1 MLLNLAEQS
10 QDEAL
15 ASARAPEAHPHK
27 HTRPEG
33 PTPTRPLNTLVEMT
47 SVCSSGGECDIL
59 GNLRSLVARPAGA
72 IGVLDGIRALAV
84 AWVLAF
90 HSLLFLPA
98 IFQANQKST
107 SIAVAT
113 PQAYPELDDAWY
125 MTPIAVG
132 ETGVDM
138 FFLLSGFLIAYLLG
152 KEARRGMGIGYLRFL
167 VRRWLRIVPAY
178 VAVILVYFVAT
189 PVPCFA
195 WFWSNLLFLN
205 NFIGPQVV
213 QGAATPNS
221 VDAPCLGHAW
231 SIAVEF
237 QMYILSPP
245 LIMAIHY
252 LATQRAAGA
261 RGWLLPPWWTIPLA
275 GIVVSC
281 LLRLVLWLGSEFE
294 ELDVVIYDKPYT
306 RWGPYLVGMA
316 VAQMLGP
323 ALDASMAKSKRAKE
337 EVEATAASGST
348 PLLSASDGRTSS
360 PAPKAAGEA
369 GGSTATTSVVP
380 TGAASAGGE
389 QPLPAIP
396 VVPCERWSPVI
407 YWVGVGLWVLLS
419 WAKLP
424 FLGGSFVD
432 QPGKAFPQAMSI
444 MFFRT
449 LFGLGVGMALF
460 GIIVARLQESRVAR
474 NQQRSD
480 AGAEAS
486 DPGSAAAGGGGGSAA
501 CATDSATGEPADLVD
516 PCRCCPSWALGRWP
530 ASARSLAWCLE
541 LKALVPLAR
550 VSYSVYLIQFIPM
563 FIVLGFLDVGDHDS
577 VGTLWIKYMVLCGL
591 TLVLASVVGVAVY
604 VCVERPCMSLRERC
618 NVSKRAA

>member
-1 MLLNLAEQS
+1 
-10 QDEAL
+10 
-15 ASARAPEAHPHK
+15 
-27 HTRPEG
+27 
-33 PTPTRPLNTLVEMT
+33 MT
-47 SVCSSGGECDIL
+47 SVCSSGGECDVW

-98 IFQANQKST
+98 IFQADQKT
-107 SIAVAT
+107 KGVPVTT
-113 PQAYPELDDAWY
+113 PSAYPTLDEAWF

-152 KEARRGMGIGYLRFL
+152 KEARRGSGIGYLRFL
-167 VRRWLRIVPAY
+167 LRRWLRIVPAY
-178 VAVILVYFVAT
+178 VTVILVYFVAT
-189 PVPCFA
+189 PVPCLT
-195 WFWSNLLFLN
+195 WFWTNLLFLN

-213 QGAATPNS
+213 QGADAPNTA
-221 VDAPCLGHAW
+221 DAPCLGHAW

-245 LIMAIHY
+245 IVMAIHY
-252 LATQRAAGA
+252 LATKRAAGA
-261 RGWLLPPWWTIPLA
+261 KGWLLPPWWTIPLV
-275 GIVVSC
+275 GIVLSC

-294 ELDVVIYDKPYT
+294 GLDVVIYDKPYT

-323 ALDASMAKSKRAKE
+323 ALDASMAKPKRPKA
-337 EVEATAASGST
+337 EATTDATGST

-360 PAPKAAGEA
+360 PAPKTAVVGGASLAASDVVPATGTGEA
-369 GGSTATTSVVP
+369 GEP
-380 TGAASAGGE
+380 
-389 QPLPAIP
+389 PLPAIP
-396 VVPCERWSPVI
+396 VVPCERWAPVI
-407 YWVGVGLWVLLS
+407 YWVGVCLWVLLS

-449 LFGLGVGMALF
+449 LFGIGVGMALF
-460 GIIVARLQESRVAR
+460 GIIVVRLQESRVAR
-474 NQQRSD
+474 DKQRAAAVADKD
-480 AGAEAS
+480 AAADAEAS
-486 DPGSAAAGGGGGSAA
+486 SPAAGGTAVI
-501 CATDSATGEPADLVD
+501 ATDSETGEPADLVD
-516 PCRCCPSWALGRWP
+516 PCRCCPSWPLGKWP

-550 VSYSVYLIQFIPM
+550 VSYSVYLLQFIPM
-563 FIVLGFLDVGDHDS
+563 FLVLGFLDVGEHDS
-577 VGTLWIKYMVLCGL
+577 VGTLWIKYMVLCAL
-591 TLVLASVVGVAVY
+591 TLLLASLVSVAVY

-618 NVSKRAA
+618 NASKRAA